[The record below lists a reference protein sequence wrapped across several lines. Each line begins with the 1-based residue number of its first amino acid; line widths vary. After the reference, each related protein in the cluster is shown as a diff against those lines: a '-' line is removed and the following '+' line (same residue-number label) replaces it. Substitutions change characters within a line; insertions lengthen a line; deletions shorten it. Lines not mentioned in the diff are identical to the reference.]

1 MNIMYIRVSSLAQN
15 TARQEELAIKEK
27 MDKVFIDKCSGKNA
41 DRPALKEMLNFV
53 REGDVVYVHSISRLA
68 RNVKDLLSIVE
79 ELTSKKVQF
88 VSLKENIDTSSS
100 TGKFILTIFA
110 ALSELE
116 RETILSNQAEGIAL
130 AKERGVYKGRAP
142 MKYDREKFKFM
153 VEEVKNKKRKA
164 VSVMKEFN
172 ITAQTYYRWI
182 KQI

>member
-53 REGDVVYVHSISRLA
+53 RDGDVVYVHSISRLA

-142 MKYDREKFKFM
+142 MKYDREKFKLM

>member
-27 MDKVFIDKCSGKNA
+27 MDKVFIDKSSGKNA

-88 VSLKENIDTSSS
+88 VSLKENIDTLSS
-100 TGKFILTIFA
+100 TGKFVLTIFA
-110 ALSELE
+110 ALAQLE

-130 AKERGVYKGRAP
+130 AKERGAYKGRAP
-142 MKYDREKFKFM
+142 IKYDKNKFKCM

-182 KQI
+182 KQM